1 MNDSQSYIVR
11 RVVKELDDKKSRL
24 LSAAKEVLAEK
35 GLEKATISDIVKRAG
50 MAQGTF
56 YLYFSSKNALIPAIA
71 NDLLQTMLH
80 KIKEEQVLSDDIWSF
95 FHKMITVTFQVTNS
109 YKEVLSL
116 CYSGLAIDNTLS
128 EWDRIYNPYYSW
140 LAEIIAKGIEQKTIR
155 QDVDPLVAAR
165 MVIGLIESSA
175 EQIYLFNKL
184 DKPLPEHQQDL
195 FTFIHHALE
204 HR

>member
-1 MNDSQSYIVR
+1 
-11 RVVKELDDKKSRL
+11 VKELDDKKSRL

-95 FHKMITVTFQVTNS
+95 FHKMITVTFQVTKS

>member
-1 MNDSQSYIVR
+1 MNDSQSFIVR
-11 RVVKELDDKKSRL
+11 RVVKELDDKKRRL
-24 LSAAKEVLAEK
+24 LYAAKEVFAEK
-35 GLEKATISDIVKRAG
+35 GLEKATISDIVKKAG

-56 YLYFSSKNALIPAIA
+56 YLYYASKNALIPAIA
-71 NDLLQTMLH
+71 DDLLQTMLFE
-80 KIKEEQVLSDDIWSF
+80 IQKEQIAAGDIWDF
-95 FHKMITVTFQVTNS
+95 FHKMIQATFQVTNS

-116 CYSGLAIDNTLS
+116 CYSGLAIENSLS

-140 LAEIIAKGIEQKTIR
+140 LAEIIAKGIEQKMIR
-155 QDVDPLVAAR
+155 QDIDPMVAAR

-184 DKPLPEHQQDL
+184 DKSLPEHQQEL

>member
-1 MNDSQSYIVR
+1 
-11 RVVKELDDKKSRL
+11 VKELDDKKSRL

>member
-1 MNDSQSYIVR
+1 M
-11 RVVKELDDKKSRL
+11 KELDDKKSRL

-80 KIKEEQVLSDDIWSF
+80 KIKEEQVLSDDIWIF

-140 LAEIIAKGIEQKTIR
+140 LAEIIAKGIEQKAIR

>member
-1 MNDSQSYIVR
+1 M
-11 RVVKELDDKKSRL
+11 KELDDKKSRL
-24 LSAAKEVLAEK
+24 LYAAKNVLAEK
-35 GLEKATISDIVKRAG
+35 GLEKTTISDIVKKAG

-56 YLYFSSKNALIPAIA
+56 YLYFPSKNALIPAIA

-80 KIKEEQVLSDDIWSF
+80 KIKEEQVLSDDIWDF
-95 FHKMITVTFQVTNS
+95 FHNVITVTFQVTNS

-140 LAEIIAKGIEQKTIR
+140 LAEIITKGIEQKAIR
-155 QDVDPLVAAR
+155 QDVDPMVAAR

-184 DKPLPEHQQDL
+184 DKPLLEHQQEL
-195 FTFIHHALE
+195 FSFIHHAL
-204 HR
+204 RA

>member
-1 MNDSQSYIVR
+1 M
-11 RVVKELDDKKSRL
+11 KELDDKKSRL
-24 LSAAKEVLAEK
+24 LYAAKEVLAEK
-35 GLEKATISDIVKRAG
+35 GLEKTTISDIVKKAG

-56 YLYFSSKNALIPAIA
+56 YLYFPSKNALIPAIA

-80 KIKEEQVLSDDIWSF
+80 KIKKEQVLSDDIWDF
-95 FHKMITVTFQVTNS
+95 FHNVITVTFQVTNS

-140 LAEIIAKGIEQKTIR
+140 LAEIITKGIEQKAIR
-155 QDVDPLVAAR
+155 QDVDPMVAAR

-184 DKPLPEHQQDL
+184 DKPLPEHQQEL
-195 FTFIHHALE
+195 FSFIHHALE

>member
-1 MNDSQSYIVR
+1 
-11 RVVKELDDKKSRL
+11 VKELDDKKSRL
-24 LSAAKEVLAEK
+24 LHAAKEVLAEK
-35 GLEKATISDIVKRAG
+35 GLEKTTISDIVKKAG

-56 YLYFSSKNALIPAIA
+56 YLYFPSKNALIPAIA

-80 KIKEEQVLSDDIWSF
+80 EIQNRQLLSDDIWDF
-95 FHKMITVTFQVTNS
+95 FHKMIAVTFQVTDS

-128 EWDRIYNPYYSW
+128 EWDRIYGPYYSW
-140 LAEIIAKGIEQKTIR
+140 LSEIIARGIEQRTIR
-155 QDVDPLVAAR
+155 QDVDPMVAAR

-184 DKPLPEHQQDL
+184 DKPLPEHQQEL
-195 FTFIHHALE
+195 FFFIHHALE

>member
-1 MNDSQSYIVR
+1 M
-11 RVVKELDDKKSRL
+11 KELDDKKSRL

-80 KIKEEQVLSDDIWSF
+80 KIKKEQVLSDDIWSF

-140 LAEIIAKGIEQKTIR
+140 LAEIIAKGIEQKAIR